1 MIVLFSHGNGP
12 KKNRGKLD
20 IVREIL
26 SIVSAKVRKTKIM
39 YQANL
44 SFTQVEN
51 YLQSL
56 LENNLIESFDNTFYL
71 ITPKG
76 KEFLQM
82 HTDYLTRLG
91 ELGKEAIETE
101 KRRVQLENMC
111 MKNRKNSEQSI
122 S

>member
-1 MIVLFSHGNGP
+1 MLFSYGNGA

-26 SIVSAKVRKTKIM
+26 SVVSAKVRKTKIM

-56 LENNLIESFDNTFYL
+56 LETGLIESFDNTFYL

-76 KEFLQM
+76 KEFIQM
-82 HTDYLTRLG
+82 HTDYLTRLRQLG
-91 ELGKEAIETE
+91 EDAIETE
-101 KRRVQLENMC
+101 KSRCQLESMC
-111 MKNRKNSEQSI
+111 MKNRKT
-122 S
+122 

>member
-1 MIVLFSHGNGP
+1 MLFSYGNG
-12 KKNRGKLD
+12 KNKNRGKLD
-20 IVREIL
+20 IVHEIL
-26 SIVSAKVRKTKIM
+26 TIASVKVRKTKIM

-44 SFTQVEN
+44 SFAQVER

-56 LENNLIESFDNTFYL
+56 LESGLVESLDDVFYF

-82 HTDYLTRLG
+82 HTDYLTRAQRLG
-91 ELGKEAIETE
+91 EEAVETE
-101 KRRVQLENMC
+101 KSRLQLESMC
-111 MKNRKNSEQSI
+111 MNNKKHFEQSV